1 MKTRS
6 ILVSGDI
13 LPSFMMKLLLLS
25 LRLMPPYHFQEA
37 FRRMILTLVMGA
49 HYFRHSKLAFLSIDG
64 IVSLESA
71 MDEIQEKKKER
82 VNQ

>member
-1 MKTRS
+1 
-6 ILVSGDI
+6 
-13 LPSFMMKLLLLS
+13 
-25 LRLMPPYHFQEA
+25 
-37 FRRMILTLVMGA
+37 MILTLVMGA